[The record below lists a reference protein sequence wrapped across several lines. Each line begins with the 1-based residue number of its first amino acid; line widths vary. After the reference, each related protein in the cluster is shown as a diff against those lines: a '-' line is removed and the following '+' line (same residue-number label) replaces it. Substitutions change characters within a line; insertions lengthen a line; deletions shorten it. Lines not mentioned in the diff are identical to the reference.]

1 MFKQAGGAGVDDP
14 TVPGFRWDGTV
25 SAGNVLTTLSMAVAL
40 IVWGA
45 RLEARVD
52 AEAVLRQHFETT
64 TTQAIRDLKADQ
76 STAMAEIESRLND
89 EAATRRSDD
98 AEVKASLRNIDDR
111 LTAVLLALTTPAGHV
126 PMNGGHP

>member
-1 MFKQAGGAGVDDP
+1 MARDLLL
-14 TVPGFRWDGTV
+14 PGFRWDGTV

-40 IVWGA
+40 IVWGV

-52 AEAVLRQHFETT
+52 EEAVLRQHFETT
-64 TTQAIRDLKADQ
+64 TMQAIRDLKADEAG
-76 STAMAEIESRLND
+76 AMAEIESRLND

-111 LTAVLLALTTPAGHV
+111 LTAVLLALTTPAGHN
-126 PMNGGHP
+126 PPNGGRP

>member
-1 MFKQAGGAGVDDP
+1 MARDLLL
-14 TVPGFRWDGTV
+14 PGFRWDGTV

-40 IVWGA
+40 IVWGV

-52 AEAVLRQHFETT
+52 EEAVLRQHFETT
-64 TTQAIRDLKADQ
+64 TMQAIRDLKADEAG
-76 STAMAEIESRLND
+76 AMAEIESRLND

-111 LTAVLLALTTPAGHV
+111 LTAVLLALTAPAGHN
-126 PMNGGHP
+126 PPNGGRP

>member
-1 MFKQAGGAGVDDP
+1 MDDSP
-14 TVPGFRWDGTV
+14 QPGFRWDGTV

-40 IVWGA
+40 IVWGV

-52 AEAVLRQHFETT
+52 AEAVLRQRFETT
-64 TTQAIRDLKADQ
+64 TMQAIRDLKADQ
-76 STAMAEIESRLND
+76 GTAVAEIESRLNE

-111 LTAVLLALTTPAGHV
+111 LTAVLLALTAPDRHAS
-126 PMNGGHP
+126 MNGERP

>member
-1 MFKQAGGAGVDDP
+1 MARDP
-14 TVPGFRWDGTV
+14 LLPGFRWDGTV

-40 IVWGA
+40 IVWGV

-52 AEAVLRQHFETT
+52 EEAVLRQHFETT
-64 TTQAIRDLKADQ
+64 TMQAIRDLKADEAG
-76 STAMAEIESRLND
+76 AMAEIESRLND

-111 LTAVLLALTTPAGHV
+111 LTAVLLALTTPAGHN
-126 PMNGGHP
+126 PPNGGRP

>member
-1 MFKQAGGAGVDDP
+1 ML
-14 TVPGFRWDGTV
+14 PGFRWDGTV

-40 IVWGA
+40 IVWGV

-52 AEAVLRQHFETT
+52 EEAVLRQRFETT
-64 TTQAIRDLKADQ
+64 TMQAIRDLKTDQ
-76 STAMAEIESRLND
+76 VGAMTEIESRLND

-111 LTAVLLALTTPAGHV
+111 MTAVLLALTASAGHGAV
-126 PMNGGHP
+126 KGGRQ